1 MRAGGVR
8 RASGAVGRVVSV
20 TEVLV
25 PAVSV
30 SVDLALGVLVRE
42 VLVRG
47 DLVSVGI
54 VRMES
59 AGGRCVVLLEHLLA
73 VKVQLSL
80 VGNGVG
86 SLGID
91 SRVAAVDFADVV
103 LGVPAEVVPAVV
115 VGMSSGAVVVPGRA
129 GDHSSVATGV
139 LRVTAESSVSC

>member
-1 MRAGGVR
+1 MRSGGVR

-42 VLVRG
+42 VVRG